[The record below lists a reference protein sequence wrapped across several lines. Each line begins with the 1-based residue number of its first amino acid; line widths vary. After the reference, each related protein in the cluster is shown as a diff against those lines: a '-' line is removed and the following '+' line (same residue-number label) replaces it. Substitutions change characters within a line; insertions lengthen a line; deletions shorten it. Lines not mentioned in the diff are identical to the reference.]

1 MSCFFS
7 IIIPVYNT
15 EQYLPRALDSILNQD
30 FDIDKIE
37 VIVVN
42 DRSPKTMQ
50 CDEIVE
56 RYSHKMKLKY
66 IKNEMNEGTITTRKI
81 GVKSSNLTEG
91 WILFLDPDDYLEV
104 NACNVLYEDIQK
116 NGDADYIEFNFYEL
130 ERKSKHQ
137 ASFLDNSEENKTLED
152 ILSFRKNHTIWNK
165 CFNSSI
171 KNNWQNM
178 EAFYSIF
185 SEDYYEMGIIEHSVK
200 KRRLVSSPLYVYVQ
214 ATGITSVKKYEKEK
228 LIKIIRSVFNVET
241 QLSSFYR
248 NKSLESCIPLI
259 AEYCESLY
267 RDIVIHSNIW
277 EFIEIAN
284 KTLASKT
291 IENALAKSILKLEE
305 RNKVLENRMKMFFP
319 IKIITKPFRTLFRR
333 FKRR

>member
-1 MSCFFS
+1 MSYFFS

-15 EQYLPRALDSILNQD
+15 EAYLPRALDSILKQT
-30 FDIDKIE
+30 FDISKIE

-42 DRSPKTMQ
+42 DASPKSIQ
-50 CDEIVE
+50 CDEIIE
-56 RYSHKMKLKY
+56 KYSSKIAIKY
-66 IKNEMNEGTITTRKI
+66 IKNELNRGTHLTKKI
-81 GVKSSNLTEG
+81 GIGVSTGQYFLVLDSDDFYENNALN
-91 WILFLDPDDYLEV
+91 ILH
-104 NACNVLYEDIQK
+104 EDILK
-116 NGDADYIEFNFYEL
+116 NGSADYIEFNFYEL

-137 ASFLDNSEENKTLED
+137 ASFFDNSEENKTLED

-185 SEDYYEMGIIEHSVK
+185 SEDYYEMGIIEHYVK

-267 RDIVIHSNIW
+267 RDIAIHSNIW

-291 IENALAKSILKLEE
+291 IENTLAKSILKLEE

-319 IKIITKPFRTLFRR
+319 IKIITKPFITLFRR